1 MEVSEKYDI
10 KSMRLYAYERLEVSM
25 RKKVL
30 ILGASNAQIDA
41 IEYCKARDIEVSGCS
56 YTTVDNGIPLLDHF
70 GQVDIKDPVGVA
82 ALAKEVEADVIYS
95 IGSDIA
101 MPTVMKVSEMLG
113 LPHFISY
120 ETAEVCHA
128 KHKMR
133 AALGKDFK
141 GNAAFVVCSSLEEAL
156 AFDDFPGMM
165 KPVDSQGQRGCY
177 RVDSKKDI
185 EEHFATS
192 LDYSKEGK
200 VIIETFIDGPEVSVN
215 AYMQDGILRFALVS
229 DRYVFD
235 EYPGGIIKEHVVPSS
250 FADAKAQEEC
260 IDLVRRMTEKL
271 GILNGPCYFQIKLD
285 PQNHPVILEVTPR
298 LDGCHMWNLI
308 KHYCGV
314 DLLDA
319 CFTHLLENKPVLTE
333 PVVFPKTEYKLA
345 FTCKE
350 TGATF
355 NREEYDISKAEYV
368 FWYYQTGDRV
378 RKVNGFMEKGGYQ
391 IYKTG
396 K

>member
-1 MEVSEKYDI
+1 
-10 KSMRLYAYERLEVSM
+10 M

-41 IEYCKARDIEVSGCS
+41 IEYCKAKGYEVSGCS
-56 YTTVDNGIPLLDHF
+56 YTLVDNGIPLLDHF
-70 GQVDIKDPVGVA
+70 GQVDIKDPEGVA
-82 ALAKEVEADVIYS
+82 KLAKDVEADVIYS
-95 IGSDIA
+95 VGSDLA

-113 LPHFISY
+113 LPHFISS
-120 ETAEVCHA
+120 ETAEICHA

-133 AALGKDFK
+133 AALGEDFV
-141 GNAAFVVCSSLEEAL
+141 GNAAFVVCSTLEEAL
-156 AFDDFPGMM
+156 SFKDFPGMM

-177 RVDSKKDI
+177 RVDSAEDIKKN
-185 EEHFATS
+185 FAIS
-192 LDYSKEGK
+192 MDYSKEGK

-229 DRYVFD
+229 DRIVFD
-235 EYPGGIIKEHVVPSS
+235 EFPGGIIKEHRVPSR
-250 FADAKAQEEC
+250 FADEKAKEEC
-260 IDLVRRMTEKL
+260 IDLVQRMTQKL

-285 PQNHPVILEVTPR
+285 KENHPVILEVTPR

-308 KHYCGV
+308 KHYCNV

-333 PVVFPKTEYKLA
+333 KMVFPDTEYYLS

-350 TGATF
+350 TGAIF
-355 NREEYDISKAEYV
+355 DRAEYDIKDAEYV
-368 FWYYQTGDRV
+368 FWYYQTGDKV

-391 IYKTG
+391 IRKTG
-396 K
+396 RS

>member
-1 MEVSEKYDI
+1 MK
-10 KSMRLYAYERLEVSM
+10 R
-25 RKKVL
+25 KVL

-41 IEYCKARDIEVSGCS
+41 IEYCKSKGLEVSGCS

-70 GQVDIKDPVGVA
+70 GQVDIKDAEGVA
-82 ALAKEVEADVIYS
+82 ALARELDVDVIYS
-95 IGSDIA
+95 VGSDVA

-113 LPHFISY
+113 LPHFISL
-120 ETAEVCHA
+120 ETAQICHA
-128 KHKMR
+128 KHRMR
-133 AALGKDFK
+133 ETLGKDFV
-141 GNAAFVVCSSLEEAL
+141 GNAAFAVCETLEEAL
-156 AFDDFPGMM
+156 DFADFPGMM
-165 KPVDSQGQRGCY
+165 KPVDSQGQRGCF
-177 RVDSKKDI
+177 RVDSREDI
-185 EEHFATS
+185 EANFAVS

-229 DRYVFD
+229 DRIVFD
-235 EYPGGIIKEHVVPSS
+235 QFPGGIIKEHVVPSS
-250 FADAKAQEEC
+250 FANEQAKEEI
-260 IDLVRRMTEKL
+260 IDLVKRMTAKL
-271 GILNGPCYFQIKLD
+271 GITDGPCYFQIKLN
-285 PQNHPVILEVTPR
+285 PENHPVILEVTPR

-333 PVVFPKTEYKLA
+333 KTEFPKTEYKLS

-350 TGATF
+350 TGASF
-355 NREEYDISKAEYV
+355 DRNEYDLRDAETV

-378 RKVNGFMEKGGYQ
+378 RKVNGYMEKGGY
-391 IYKTG
+391 IIRRTG
-396 K
+396 RNCV